1 LLISSVHSQT
11 ERAHGGRGRRTP
23 ASMWNGCS
31 ARDEERTGAEVNTT
45 IGEGTILKGDVK
57 VEGSIQVDGEF
68 EGTIDATDT
77 LVIGENGKVDGDAT
91 VANAVI
97 GGRMYGNVFASG
109 KIELQR
115 GSQLLGDIK
124 TRGLVIEEGVV
135 FQGNCQMGDVEN
147 PPRRK
152 RGSSIPE
159 LEQVEVRSEEY
170 EEADL

>member
-1 LLISSVHSQT
+1 MELTLAGAVGSRRGWGVKG
-11 ERAHGGRGRRTP
+11 ER
-23 ASMWNGCS
+23 MF
-31 ARDEERTGAEVNTT
+31 ARDEERTAGDVNTI

-77 LVIGENGKVDGDAT
+77 LVIGESGKVDGDVT
-91 VANAVI
+91 VANAAI

-124 TRGLVIEEGVV
+124 TRGLVIEDGVV
-135 FQGNCQMGDVEN
+135 FQGNCQMGDVDDA
-147 PPRRK
+147 PVRR
-152 RGSSIPE
+152 RGESEPALDE
-159 LEQVEVRSEEY
+159 VAVEEEEY
-170 EEADL
+170 EDADL

>member
-1 LLISSVHSQT
+1 MELTLAGAVGSRRGWGVK
-11 ERAHGGRGRRTP
+11 GGR
-23 ASMWNGCS
+23 MF
-31 ARDEERTGAEVNTT
+31 ARDEERTAGDVNTI

-77 LVIGENGKVDGDAT
+77 LVIGESGKVDGDVT
-91 VANAVI
+91 VANAAI

-124 TRGLVIEEGVV
+124 TRGLVIEDGVV
-135 FQGNCQMGDVEN
+135 FQGNCQMGDVEDA
-147 PPRRK
+147 PVRR
-152 RGSSIPE
+152 RGESEPGLDE
-159 LEQVEVRSEEY
+159 VAVEEEEY
-170 EEADL
+170 EDADL